1 MSKEEAAEDREKKN
15 KQETSKKY
23 SLLTFSATN
32 VQRTRGNAHHRRI
45 SNVRQRTIRLPRK
58 INTPHSLTQ
67 SSTVIKPF

>member
-23 SLLTFSATN
+23 SLLTFSATD

-45 SNVRQRTIRLPRK
+45 VQRTTEDDTI
-58 INTPHSLTQ
+58 TTQ
-67 SSTVIKPF
+67 DQHTALSHAVLHGD